1 MEQKRQGRVVNAATL
16 GKNKLTR
23 EERKVLYEK
32 LSHRNKYVEA
42 FSKTQGCIVVHDPA
56 FML

>member
-1 MEQKRQGRVVNAATL
+1 MEQKRKGRIVNADTL
-16 GKNKLTR
+16 GKNKLSR
-23 EERKVLYEK
+23 EERRVLYEK